1 MNNSFKKI
9 QRTGNPALLL
19 YESIEVLPKI
29 DSYGLQK
36 STLHSSLFGQG
47 HSEQGVQSEDIRNP
61 VADQH

>member
-1 MNNSFKKI
+1 MKKFKGLA
-9 QRTGNPALLL
+9 TLLIN
-19 YESIEVLPKI
+19 ESIEVLPKI

-61 VADQH
+61 IAYQHWSKI

>member
-1 MNNSFKKI
+1 MKKFKGLA
-9 QRTGNPALLL
+9 TLLIN
-19 YESIEVLPKI
+19 ESIEVLPKI

-61 VADQH
+61 VAYQH

>member
-1 MNNSFKKI
+1 MKKFKGLA
-9 QRTGNPALLL
+9 TLLIN
-19 YESIEVLPKI
+19 ESIEVLPKI